1 MACGRPALPALRE
14 TLMDRRDQ
22 RASTRI
28 NAHQRAST
36 RQGAS
41 AASMSVDSL
50 AGASW
55 GA

>member
-22 RASTRI
+22 RASTR
-28 NAHQRAST
+28 
-36 RQGAS
+36 QGAS

-50 AGASW
+50 AGASC

>member
-28 NAHQRAST
+28 NASRRQRGLDV
-36 RQGAS
+36 R
-41 AASMSVDSL
+41 
-50 AGASW
+50 
-55 GA
+55 

>member
-14 TLMDRRDQ
+14 TPMDRRD
-22 RASTRI
+22 
-28 NAHQRAST
+28 QRAST